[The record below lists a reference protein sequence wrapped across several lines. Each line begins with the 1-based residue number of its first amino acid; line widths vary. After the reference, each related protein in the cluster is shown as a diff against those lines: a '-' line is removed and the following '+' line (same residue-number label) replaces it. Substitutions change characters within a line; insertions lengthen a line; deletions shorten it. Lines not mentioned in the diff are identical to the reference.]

1 MHSIRAPCIKPAI
14 NQGWAQL
21 HSNFILINIHWQP
34 GSSDHGPNTN
44 GLITGAFLWSH
55 HDRHH
60 LIMCIFMSTFMCR
73 SWQCWLRH
81 HKSSLTKGP
90 VTSLRFHF
98 VEVPCQDTYL
108 DWRPVDEEQRAQNYD
123 FFCCWWYKIDYY
135 RSGHFRT
142 CIWPCLTVRN
152 TYPLLSLHLIIL
164 EYGSDQF
171 KNEVENHDN
180 EAKFTGLSCKP
191 HLFSYRKMSK
201 HNCTCM
207 HFHDFEQFIFFCAC
221 IL

>member
-1 MHSIRAPCIKPAI
+1 MALEIPPTVGPPLRSRHPLGIPSSPTKVSHEIRAPCIKPAI
-14 NQGWAQL
+14 NQGWGQL

-55 HDRHH
+55 HDRRH

-108 DWRPVDEEQRAQNYD
+108 DWRPVDEAQRAQNYD
-123 FFCCWWYKIDYY
+123 FFFLWYKIDYY
-135 RSGHFRT
+135 RSGHFSDMHLT
-142 CIWPCLTVRN
+142 LPNGEKYISSTVPSPHNPGIW
-152 TYPLLSLHLIIL
+152 I
-164 EYGSDQF
+164 GSVY
-171 KNEVENHDN
+171 KWSW
-180 EAKFTGLSCKP
+180 KSW
-191 HLFSYRKMSK
+191 
-201 HNCTCM
+201 
-207 HFHDFEQFIFFCAC
+207 
-221 IL
+221 